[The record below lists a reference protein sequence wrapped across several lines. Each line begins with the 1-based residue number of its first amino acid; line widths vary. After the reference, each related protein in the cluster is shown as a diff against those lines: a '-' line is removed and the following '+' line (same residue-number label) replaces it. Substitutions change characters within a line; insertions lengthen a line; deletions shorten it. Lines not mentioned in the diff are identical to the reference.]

1 MGRDDLFTLLGIVGP
16 LIAYVSIGLAISM
29 SPWFSWSKNA
39 LSDLGHAEK
48 SSVAPIFNF
57 GLLLAGF
64 LITIYVVKSLSKY
77 AKFTSF
83 SLAFSSLM
91 LQAIAAFDEIYGGIH
106 LAASLLFFISVGI
119 SCLIY
124 SIEKKSVLAVL
135 AFLVGLLAWMLYWAN
150 MYEAGISV
158 PEIISAVAATSIIIH
173 STLRML
179 GIGSPKNRG

>member
-1 MGRDDLFTLLGIVGP
+1 M
-16 LIAYVSIGLAISM
+16 
-29 SPWFSWSKNA
+29 
-39 LSDLGHAEK
+39 
-48 SSVAPIFNF
+48 
-57 GLLLAGF
+57 
-64 LITIYVVKSLSKY
+64 SKY
-77 AKFTSF
+77 ARFTSF

-106 LAASLLFFISVGI
+106 LAVSLLFFISVGI

-150 MYEAGISV
+150 MYEAGIAV

-179 GIGSPKNRG
+179 GIGSPKK